1 MAQEIYLI
9 DNGNELKN
17 KLIQLF
23 EKEKEYK
30 FKKAKTTEIEKMKI
44 IVLHLLLL
52 YLLIKKKNIELK
64 FCKHA

>member
-30 FKKAKTTEIEKMKI
+30 FKKANYCNAKPNLTE
-44 IVLHLLLL
+44 
-52 YLLIKKKNIELK
+52 
-64 FCKHA
+64 